1 MQGHYILR
9 VPDTSPSRC
18 QEIGPDRVTWLPETD
33 PARALAFGCREA
45 GRRMPQQA
53 LRRRLARASR
63 RISRA
68 ARSGPRERGRPP
80 PCQPGGDRP
89 RLQHDGSERRQHRR
103 PAAARWRRGRSVLTC
118 TPMSSAST
126 GSGRSSARWRRGRSV
141 LTCTPMSSAS
151 TGSGRSSWS
160 SRCVA
165 SARARASTF
174 GGVARRP
181 ASHVRYDSGDTPSM
195 AANEDCDWP
204 SAIRHARS
212 VRGSTTPHHA
222 IGAGRCE
229 ALGWRSAYFSQPIL
243 EGDRSL
249 FSPVPSPPV
258 PRQRAQSANSLGKW
272 RARQDSNLRPSA

>member
-45 GRRMPQQA
+45 GGRMPQQA

-68 ARSGPRERGRPP
+68 ARSGPRARGRPP

-89 RLQHDGSERRQHRR
+89 RSQHDGSERRQHRR

-118 TPMSSAST
+118 TPT
-126 GSGRSSARWRRGRSV
+126 
-141 LTCTPMSSAS
+141 SSAS

-174 GGVARRP
+174 GGGARRP
-181 ASHVRYDSGDTPSM
+181 ASHIRYDSGDAPSS
-195 AANEDCDWP
+195 AATAACDWP
-204 SAIRHARS
+204 NAIRHSRS
-212 VRGSTTPHHA
+212 VQGSTTSHHA

-229 ALGWRSAYFSQPIL
+229 ARGWRSAYFSQPIL

-249 FSPVPSPPV
+249 FSPAPSPQVPSNGHN
-258 PRQRAQSANSLGKW
+258 RRIH
-272 RARQDSNLRPSA
+272 